1 MFAIA
6 FACSVGFILS
16 FVLTYYYRYFAR
28 SFGIIDIPNDRS
40 SHQKPI
46 PRGAGVAFA
55 IAFNLMLA
63 ALVFSGFLSLK
74 YTLSVFLGGP
84 IILLVGYWDDLKS
97 LTARLRLASHFFVSV
112 LIVALITAGFK
123 KEIAISFLPAIP
135 IVTVLFSVFFIAWF
149 INLYNFMD
157 GCDGLAASIGMVG
170 AGLIAILS
178 FFSGSNDL
186 AIIYLVLA
194 YCLAAFL
201 VFNWHPARVFMGDCG
216 AYYLGYVFGA
226 LALVSKLYYDNSL
239 YIHLIIFGAF
249 VVDATWTLI
258 QRLLRG
264 QKPYMAHKEH
274 AFQKLL
280 AKGWGHSRVTAFYV
294 LVTVLWLFPMA
305 AFSSHYSNWSFW
317 FLVVAYIPLY
327 IMVLMV
333 KAGRP

>member
-1 MFAIA
+1 MFVIA
-6 FACSVGFILS
+6 FACSIGFILT

-28 SFGIIDIPNDRS
+28 AYGIIDIPNSRS
-40 SHQKPI
+40 SHVNPV
-46 PRGAGVAFA
+46 PRGAGVAFF
-55 IAFNLMLA
+55 IAFNLILA
-63 ALVFSGFLSLK
+63 GLVLGGFLSLS
-74 YTLSVFLGGP
+74 YTISVFLGGP

-97 LTARLRLASHFFVSV
+97 VTARLRLGSHFLVST
-112 LIVALITAGFK
+112 LIVALITVGFQ
-123 KEIAISFLPAIP
+123 KEILISFLPQIP
-135 IVTVLFSVFFIAWF
+135 IVTILFSIFFIAWF

-178 FFSGSNDL
+178 FFSGSKDL

-226 LALVSKLYYDNSL
+226 LALVSKLYYDSSL
-239 YIHLIIFGAF
+239 YVHLIIFGAF
-249 VVDATWTLI
+249 IVDATWTLI

-264 QKPYMAHKEH
+264 QKPYVAHKEH

-280 AKGWGHSRVTAFYV
+280 AKGWGHSRVSAFYV
-294 LVTVLWLFPMA
+294 LVTILWLFPMA
-305 AFSSHYSNWSFW
+305 AFSAHFSNWSFL
-317 FLVVAYIPLY
+317 FLVVAYVPLY
-327 IMVLMV
+327 VMVLSV